1 MYKTLKLPLLLA
13 PLLILTACSCE
24 DTEIQRVKSP
34 DGKVEAVHVRGN
46 CGATTAYSEQ
56 IYIVTTGGKLPAE
69 KEFSKFVAD
78 HADGLE
84 MAWREQKVLEVRYNK
99 ARIFKF
105 SNFWGSNDVE
115 NFEYVV
121 EIRLAPL
128 SNHSLPE

>member
-1 MYKTLKLPLLLA
+1 MYKILKRSLLLA

-34 DGKVEAVHVRGN
+34 DGKVEAVNVQSN

-56 IYIVTTGGKLPAE
+56 VYIVPMGGKFPTE
-69 KEFSKFVAD
+69 GKFAQFIAD
-78 HADGLE
+78 HTDGLE
-84 MAWREQKVLEVRYNK
+84 IVWREQKVLEVRYNK

-105 SNFWGSNDVE
+105 SNFWESKDVE

-121 EIRLAPL
+121 EIRLNPL
-128 SNHSLPE
+128 SNHSLPK